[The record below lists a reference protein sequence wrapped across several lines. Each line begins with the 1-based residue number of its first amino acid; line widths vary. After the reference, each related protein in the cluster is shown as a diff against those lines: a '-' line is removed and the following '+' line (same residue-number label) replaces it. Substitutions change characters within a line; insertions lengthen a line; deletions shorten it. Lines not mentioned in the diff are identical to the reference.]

1 MTDAFTEQLKSDNKK
16 LLESND
22 ALQKENKRLLNSN
35 AQISDSINSGKL
47 EIESLNDFKKEV
59 ELGIQ
64 ILKAQNEE
72 MNSLAISVD
81 SELVEKNAKLTE
93 LNKQI
98 EAAESKYFVVNKEAT
113 QLKITKEE
121 EHYKTMTSYLDEVES
136 KKLEIERLYSRI
148 DELKSNITA
157 IELDRET
164 IKQRSIEA
172 IAVLES
178 TINEKNFA
186 IKALDK
192 ENQALEEKIVKNRE
206 IFDEINKLKNLS
218 ISLTNSKINL
228 EKEISDI
235 AEQLPVLTLQK
246 EEIEKEIETLKK
258 DKRLSEE
265 EYQIAKKKVFAIAD
279 KEREIN
285 EKEEYV
291 RGKFN
296 EAGLTYE

>member
-1 MTDAFTEQLKSDNKK
+1 MIDAFTEQLKSDNKK

-148 DELKSNITA
+148 DELKSNITV

-164 IKQRSIEA
+164 IKQKNIEA
-172 IAVLES
+172 ITVLES

-246 EEIEKEIETLKK
+246 EEIEKAIETLKE